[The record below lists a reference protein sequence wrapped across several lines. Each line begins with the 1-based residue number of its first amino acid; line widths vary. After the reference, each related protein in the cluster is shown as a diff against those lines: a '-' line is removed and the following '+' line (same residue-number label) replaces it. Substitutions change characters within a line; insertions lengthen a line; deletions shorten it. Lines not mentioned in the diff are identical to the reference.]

1 MLLEMVGLIIL
12 HNMFELKKDIKM
24 PGHYYRA
31 GQQQT
36 KEEWLQIFPDGFDF
50 DWRDWFIDL
59 KALEDSQY
67 QPINLIQELVNE
79 IFDRKGLHSIS
90 YRQTACICVEQ
101 YLKKY
106 R

>member
-1 MLLEMVGLIIL
+1 M
-12 HNMFELKKDIKM
+12 MFELKRDIQM

-50 DWRDWFIDL
+50 DWKDWFIDL
-59 KALEDSQY
+59 SIEETKNN
-67 QPINLIQELVNE
+67 PNLISDLVNE
-79 IFDRKGLHSIS
+79 IFEAKNLHSIS
-90 YRQTACICVEQ
+90 YRNATCIYVEQ
-101 YLKKY
+101 YLKRY